1 MPDTNPIVGQ
11 PTSVTVAAPP
21 SPPDPQVQSPNNG
34 PDQIP
39 NPPPQ
44 LQNMQKLPMQY
55 QPTVPTGGDKWHQ
68 AVRALL
74 GTSTQ
79 YRPSDPNNPNSP
91 PAPYEVQN
99 KPGQLF
105 RSILAG
111 AILGAGAGTSNAEHN
126 AGSGWGAAGAGAAAV
141 QKNNQ
146 QQQQQR
152 QQQAQQQFENQRQV
166 DQDQQ
171 EELRRKAEI
180 AVNNAQTMR
189 INQAMQGT
197 DFDQHVKIADVGRA
211 GVKPYEDAGIS
222 PVASNISE
230 SQMHQYVQDH
240 PEASVYDWEP
250 VSVKTVLTKD
260 KDGNEVPSYESVY
273 SAYDPKGKVTVPPST
288 IAEWKKAGVFDRYPE
303 YEAALSNN
311 KTLPANTYVQVKG
324 DANKVI
330 ADNLVKQKQ
339 QGDLL
344 MDDAK
349 LKAVQA
355 ETKQRLAAAY
365 NDQMSAREKTDQDN
379 KQKALDTAW
388 AHFGQAGND
397 PSKAPMTAEDR
408 ITLARNAQ
416 PLIQDSLKAISVAA
430 ADQSQQDQLPQLW
443 NNYHSLSRLAQL
455 GGASGGDN
463 PPPPP
468 NPENIPA
475 GATIAVNPQT
485 GEKRYS
491 VDGGKTW
498 KTPAVPINPV
508 QTVVDRVRT
517 LSPHDREMAL
527 SDPKISLADED
538 KARRV
543 LGIELP
549 DDSKYDKDISV
560 QRQIKRMKGTPP
572 DQIENKLSDFDFT
585 PGQLEAV
592 VRGVKREELNAAK

>member
-1 MPDTNPIVGQ
+1 MD
-11 PTSVTVAAPP
+11 
-21 SPPDPQVQSPNNG
+21 
-34 PDQIP
+34 
-39 NPPPQ
+39 
-44 LQNMQKLPMQY
+44 Y
-55 QPTVPTGGDKWHQ
+55 
-68 AVRALL
+68 
-74 GTSTQ
+74 
-79 YRPSDPNNPNSP
+79 
-91 PAPYEVQN
+91 
-99 KPGQLF
+99 
-105 RSILAG
+105 
-111 AILGAGAGTSNAEHN
+111 
-126 AGSGWGAAGAGAAAV
+126 
-141 QKNNQ
+141 
-146 QQQQQR
+146 
-152 QQQAQQQFENQRQV
+152 
-166 DQDQQ
+166 
-171 EELRRKAEI
+171 
-180 AVNNAQTMR
+180 
-189 INQAMQGT
+189 
-197 DFDQHVKIADVGRA
+197 DQHVKIADIGKA
-211 GVKPYEDAGIS
+211 GVKPYEDSGIS
-222 PVASNISE
+222 PVVASLNE
-230 SQMHQYVQDH
+230 SQHNQYMIDH
-240 PEASVYDWEP
+240 PESGTWDWEP
-250 VSVKTVLTKD
+250 TSVKTVITKD
-260 KDGNEVPSYESVY
+260 KDGNDVPNYELSY
-273 SAYDPKGKVTVPPST
+273 AGYDPKGKVTVPPST

-311 KTLPANTYVQVKG
+311 KTLPAGTYVQVKG

-330 ADNLVKQKQ
+330 ADNLAKQKQ
-339 QGDLL
+339 QGALL

-355 ETKQRLAAAY
+355 ETKKRLADAY
-365 NDQMSAREKTDQDN
+365 HDQMSARKKTDQDN
-379 KQKALDTAW
+379 KSKALDTAW

-430 ADQSQQDQLPQLW
+430 ADQSQQDQLPDLW

-455 GGASGGDN
+455 GGSSGGGSAQAAATS
-463 PPPPP
+463 
-468 NPENIPA
+468 ENIPP

-485 GEKRYS
+485 GENRYS

-543 LGIELP
+543 LGIDRP